1 MIKNITDV
9 IKCTRLSNKLMLG
22 ESSKYAILIM
32 KVAIQEKVILLYQN
46 GLSCSSILYEK
57 LILILE
63 TA

>member
-1 MIKNITDV
+1 
-9 IKCTRLSNKLMLG
+9 MLG